1 MIIYQGNT
9 YKLPFKLTFNG
20 QNITAEDVK
29 TAEFSAGELRKVGAF
44 KDGYIVFELSQEDT
58 FSLTKN
64 DREYQIRVYF
74 NDDSVKNTGKQGLTV
89 IESISK
95 EVLQ

>member
-20 QNITAEDVK
+20 QSITAEDVK
-29 TAEFSAGELRKVGAF
+29 KVEFSAGELRKGGTF
-44 KDGYIVFELSQEDT
+44 EDGYIVIELSQEDT
-58 FSLTKN
+58 FTLQPK

-74 NDDSVKNTGKQGLTV
+74 KDNSVKCTGKQPLSV
-89 IESISK
+89 CESISK
-95 EVLQ
+95 EVLK